1 MSGSC
6 LAQLTK
12 VGEESYISKLTHR
25 ATQTKEGEQS
35 EMIRSLNRLVQAVG
49 IVIIP
54 IGVVLFIQQFV
65 AGQCDKYGRSDHW
78 NDTGGTLSVSERCHG
93 GKCHASGKAAG
104 FDP

>member
-1 MSGSC
+1 MNESLLTGEADEIVKKNGDELLSGSFVVSGSC
-6 LAQLTK
+6 LARLTK

-54 IGVVLFIQQFV
+54 IGVVLFI
-65 AGQCDKYGRSDHW
+65 
-78 NDTGGTLSVSERCHG
+78 
-93 GKCHASGKAAG
+93 
-104 FDP
+104 